1 MEPIDVPDSRAL
13 FNCSLPC
20 WLTAHHQHRFLIIS
34 LTNGLCPLVSG
45 VAPFW
50 ARIENHAGNEVRK
63 SLRLLSDR
71 EKKHPTNWNRD
82 GEALL
87 RNASTHDLETWV
99 QRHGRPVVNTDP
111 ACMTCHNS
119 YMDLGPQIASS
130 CICPLTIYM
139 MLRSCVPISWEFYG
153 VCRCDVRGAWV
164 SSQNIW

>member
-1 MEPIDVPDSRAL
+1 MCPTAGLCLTVPFHVGWLPTINTDSSS
-13 FNCSLPC
+13 SL
-20 WLTAHHQHRFLIIS
+20 WQTAF
-34 LTNGLCPLVSG
+34 CPLVSG

-50 ARIENHAGNEVRK
+50 ARIENQVRK
-63 SLRLLSDR
+63 SLRLLSYR

-153 VCRCDVRGAWV
+153 VCRCNVRGAWV